1 MKLIKNYTKFIN
13 ESSEPEIVVKPKL
26 KEIIEGCEEIL
37 LYLNDEGFTS
47 KLYCHDLGLTD
58 PKYLGQAKGKSK
70 IFGYTKDDSILFYLN
85 STKEFQYSDIEDTIE
100 RLKSYLS
107 PFGYQIEFIPSKGEP
122 EIQKTIEYYSAPN
135 DEPSMTTPGLSLV
148 RQLRAIP
155 ASLLA
160 AGDLPVQVRIT
171 TKDNWILIFRFVQI

>member
-13 ESSEPEIVVKPKL
+13 ESSEPL
-26 KEIIEGCEEIL
+26 KEIIEGCEDIL

-47 KLYCHDLGLTD
+47 KLYCHELGLTD
-58 PKYLGQAKGKSK
+58 PKYLGQAKGKSR

-107 PFGYQIEFIPSKGEP
+107 PFGYQIEFIPSKGQP
-122 EIQKTIEYYSAPN
+122 EIQKTNVYYSAPD
-135 DEPSMTTPGLSLV
+135 DEPSMASQGLTGV

-155 ASLLA
+155 ASLLN
-160 AGDLPVQVRIT
+160 AGDLPVRGRVTI
-171 TKDNWILIFRFVQI
+171 KNNWILIFRFVRI